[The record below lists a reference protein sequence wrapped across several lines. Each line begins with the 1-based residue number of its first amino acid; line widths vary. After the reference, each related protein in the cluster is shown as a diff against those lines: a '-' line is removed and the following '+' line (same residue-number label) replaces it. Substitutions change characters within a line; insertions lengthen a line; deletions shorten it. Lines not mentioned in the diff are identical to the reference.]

1 MFYQLHKNGNKAVV
15 DSMGGELISFQDAN
29 HTEYLWGG
37 NPNYWVGRSP
47 HLFPII
53 GTTKNPSP
61 LAKHGFVRTQELSV
75 LSYSD
80 NEISLF
86 LTDTDKTLL
95 CYPYSF
101 SLIITHTLHT
111 NGFTTQY
118 TVKNTDT
125 KRMPFFIGGH
135 VGFACPLQKEE
146 HFEDYCIHFPSQ
158 EMLYP
163 LISRSDDPLVENHN
177 FPLKCPHGFLPLS
190 YQLFDSGA
198 LILNPAN
205 TTSVSLIHKNTQK
218 GIHFSFSDFPVLALW
233 TMPHKHSP
241 YLCLEPW
248 HGMPALASDGG
259 TLFEKPYVTIL
270 EPSNEKQFSYE
281 MKIIG

>member
-1 MFYQLHKNGNKAVV
+1 MFYQLHKNGSKAVV
-15 DSMGGELISFQDAN
+15 DSMGGELISFQESN
-29 HTEYLWGG
+29 NTEYLWGG
-37 NPNYWVGRSP
+37 NPDYWVGRSP

-75 LSYSD
+75 LSHTD
-80 NEISLF
+80 NEISLS
-86 LTDTDKTLL
+86 LTDTAKTLL

-158 EMLYP
+158 EILYP
-163 LISRSDDPLVENHN
+163 LISRSDDPLDEKHS
-177 FPLKCPHGFLPLS
+177 FPLKCPNGYLPLS

-205 TTSVSLIHKNTQK
+205 TASVSFIHKNTKK

-233 TMPHKHSP
+233 TMPHKNSP

-248 HGMPALASDGG
+248 HGMPALTSDGD

-270 EPSNEKQFSYE
+270 EPSNQKQFSYE
-281 MKIIG
+281 MNIIG